1 MKFYFV
7 KWNTLQKCDF
17 WRKTPQV
24 KVKFRSKFK
33 PTFVFCLWR
42 HFWQTFTTV
51 ANFLYNSPLDRNTRF
66 FISGQVFNESFY
78 ENWYKW
84 RVPISKHWNCKIFV
98 KCLVKS
104 VKQGPLYGVIFQSFS
119 KQFQSNISRPNSNK
133 NLYTSSYWHFYKI
146 KSSS

>member
-7 KWNTLQKCDF
+7 KWNTFQKCDF
-17 WRKTPQV
+17 WKKTPQV

-51 ANFLYNSPLDRNTRF
+51 ANFLYNSSLDRNTRF